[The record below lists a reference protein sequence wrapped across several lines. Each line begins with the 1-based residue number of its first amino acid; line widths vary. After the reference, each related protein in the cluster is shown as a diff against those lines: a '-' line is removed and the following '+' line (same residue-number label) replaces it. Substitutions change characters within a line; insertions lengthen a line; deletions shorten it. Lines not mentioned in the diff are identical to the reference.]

1 MTRGHTEKAMSTL
14 QRIAS
19 ENGKPLPPGR
29 LVEPSNKVSS
39 EDYMLRHV
47 IGGLFEFYSQKM
59 SSKCLSQLL
68 NEQHCQSDTH

>member
-39 EDYMLRHV
+39 EDYMPTHV
-47 IGGLFEFYSQKM
+47 IGGLLNFILKNELKM
-59 SSKCLSQLL
+59 SLL
-68 NEQHCQSDTH
+68 IIE

>member
-14 QRIAS
+14 QRISS

-47 IGGLFEFYSQKM
+47 IGGLLNFIHKNELKM
-59 SSKCLSQLL
+59 SLSII
-68 NEQHCQSDTH
+68 E